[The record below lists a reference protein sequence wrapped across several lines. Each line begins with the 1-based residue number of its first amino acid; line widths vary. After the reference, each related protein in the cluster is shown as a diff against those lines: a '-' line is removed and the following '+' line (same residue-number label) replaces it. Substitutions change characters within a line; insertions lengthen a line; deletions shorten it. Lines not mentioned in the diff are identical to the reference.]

1 MFSRILTRS
10 GTGFLNAIRLSSSR
24 ADLPSGFRPQP
35 VDKWILVHFKVY
47 PDQASIP
54 KYVNQSVMNKVKS
67 KARIKMSLVIMGTV
81 IIGCIGTSYWAKKHK
96 HEHSVIEQSQR
107 RHEQWKKG
115 ESGDVGRWS
124 LMTGAGEKK
133 E

>member
-1 MFSRILTRS
+1 MQ
-10 GTGFLNAIRLSSSR
+10 
-24 ADLPSGFRPQP
+24 DLPSGFQPQK

-47 PDQASIP
+47 PNKESIP
-54 KYVNQSVMNKVKS
+54 KYVDQAVMSKAKS
-67 KARIKMSLVIMGTV
+67 KARIKMSLVIMGSV
-81 IIGCIGTSYWAKKHK
+81 VMGCIATSLWAKKHK
-96 HEHSVIEQSQR
+96 HETSVVDQAQR

-124 LMTGAGEKK
+124 LMTRGGEKK